1 MSFMVQGGYEFLK
14 KDKGKLISKNINDFT
29 VHILE
34 YVSCIFPTVLSGTV
48 QEINPTHLYMWFH
61 NFLIYVTL
69 ILVFMYASLIGI
81 FSLNQCTCD
90 YLFR

>member
-1 MSFMVQGGYEFLK
+1 MILQY
-14 KDKGKLISKNINDFT
+14 ISWNML
-29 VHILE
+29 V
-34 YVSCIFPTVLSGTV
+34 VSFPTVLSGTV

-69 ILVFMYASLIGI
+69 ILVHVFMYASLIGN

>member
-1 MSFMVQGGYEFLK
+1 MILQY
-14 KDKGKLISKNINDFT
+14 ISWNML
-29 VHILE
+29 V
-34 YVSCIFPTVLSGTV
+34 VSFPTVLSGTV

-69 ILVFMYASLIGI
+69 ILVFMYASLIGN

-90 YLFR
+90 YIYSDKSVMNKFYQNQLVCLLKCLP